1 MVKEFNKDLLCKDC
15 KNVQASFMSRLTN
28 FTYGFKCTLPES
40 WNKPEFDPVVGET
53 KEGYFHTAG
62 LMRSTYE
69 ACGPDA
75 KKWVQDTESAIREGR
90 HFKTTEAK
98 KKPRMKR
105 GLLTRA
111 KKIRP

>member
-15 KNVQASFMSRLTN
+15 KNVRASFMSRMTN

-69 ACGPDA
+69 ACGPEA
-75 KKWVQDTESAIREGR
+75 KKWVPSST
-90 HFKTTEAK
+90 K
-98 KKPRMKR
+98 KVF
-105 GLLTRA
+105 LYL
-111 KKIRP
+111 KKG

>member
-1 MVKEFNKDLLCKDC
+1 MAKEFNKDLLCKDC

-40 WNKPEFDPVVGET
+40 WNEPEFDPVVGVI

-75 KKWVQDTESAIREGR
+75 KKWVPSST
-90 HFKTTEAK
+90 K
-98 KKPRMKR
+98 KVF
-105 GLLTRA
+105 LYL
-111 KKIRP
+111 KKG